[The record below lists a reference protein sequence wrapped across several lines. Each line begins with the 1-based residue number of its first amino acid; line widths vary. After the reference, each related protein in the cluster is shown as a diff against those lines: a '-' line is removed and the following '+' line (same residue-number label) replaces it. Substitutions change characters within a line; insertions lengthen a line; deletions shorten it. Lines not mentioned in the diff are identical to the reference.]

1 VLRGRKVQVREERS
15 ARQAMSEAEVLDLI
29 AGVDEVWIARGRK
42 VEKVAAKA
50 TRPDDLRG
58 PTGNF
63 RAPMLRR
70 GRRLLV
76 GFHAASVEELVDSN
90 AVL

>member
-1 VLRGRKVQVREERS
+1 VLRNRKVAVGEERS
-15 ARQAMSEAEVLDLI
+15 ARNALSEAEVKALI
-29 AGVDEVWIARGRK
+29 GSVDEVWIARGK
-42 VEKVAAKA
+42 KIGKVAAKA
-50 TRPDDLRG
+50 AKPDDLRG

-76 GFHAASVEELVDSN
+76 GFHAASVEELT
-90 AVL
+90 A

>member
-1 VLRGRKVQVREERS
+1 VLRSRNVAVREERS
-15 ARQAMSEAEVLDLI
+15 ARKALSEEEVQALLGS
-29 AGVDEVWIARGRK
+29 VDEVWIARGKK
-42 VEKVAAKA
+42 VEKCAAAAAK
-50 TRPDDLRG
+50 PDDLRG

-76 GFHAASVEELVDSN
+76 GFHAASVAELAD
-90 AVL
+90 

>member
-1 VLRGRKVQVREERS
+1 MLRNRKVAVHEERS
-15 ARQAMSEAEVLDLI
+15 ARNALSEAEVVDLLRS
-29 AGVDEVWIARGRK
+29 VDEVWIARGKRL
-42 VEKVAAKA
+42 EKLAAKA
-50 TRPDDLRG
+50 AKPDDLRG

-76 GFHAASVEELVDSN
+76 GFHAASVEELAD
-90 AVL
+90 